1 MRYLFLSVGIAMMM
15 TSCNTAKQ
23 NKEDAVLLTG
33 ITAKSITP
41 NNKSE
46 FSFISKPYSAVDLSF
61 RVGGPLAGIELLSGK
76 YYGKGETITKID
88 PRDFI
93 IRKEKTE
100 AVYKQA
106 QSEFERIETLYK
118 LNNISASAYDKA
130 RADYVNAK
138 TAFQTASNELED
150 TKLIAP
156 FNGYLGE
163 VYVEKYQD
171 VRPVQKVVSFVDLD
185 RLKIEAYIPQ
195 AVAVKARKFKDV
207 VIQFDLIPDKTFTAK
222 VLEVS
227 KSTMSNNIS
236 YLLTAEFK
244 NTNKEEILAGMSGK
258 VDFNLLHN
266 SLTGGENND
275 GKKDIIA
282 VPQTAVSHRPAMG
295 DYVWVIDTQSG
306 TVSQRSVTLGS
317 LLDGGLIEIVQGLN
331 SGEMVA
337 TSSLRFLSEGI
348 KVKIQERGNN
358 KEQVK

>member
-1 MRYLFLSVGIAMMM
+1 MRYLFLSASIAMMM
-15 TSCNTAKQ
+15 ISCSTAKQ
-23 NKEDAVLLTG
+23 NKDDVVLLTG
-33 ITAKSITP
+33 TTAKSITP
-41 NNKSE
+41 NTKLE
-46 FSFISKPYSAVDLSF
+46 FSFISKPYSSVDLSF

-93 IRKEKTE
+93 IRKERAE

-106 QSEFERIETLYK
+106 QSEFKRIEALYK
-118 LNNISASAYDKA
+118 LNNISASTYDKV

-138 TAFQTASNELED
+138 TAFQTASNDLED
-150 TKLIAP
+150 ANLIAP
-156 FNGYLGE
+156 FSGYVGE

-171 VRPVQKVVSFVDLD
+171 VRPVQKVISFVDIN

-195 AVAVKARKFKDV
+195 SVAVKAQKIKEV
-207 VIQFDLIPDKTFTAK
+207 AIEFDLIPNKIFTAK

-244 NTNKEEILAGMSGK
+244 NPDKEGILAGMSGK
-258 VDFNLLHN
+258 VDLNLLQN
-266 SLTGGENND
+266 CVTNGENN
-275 GKKDIIA
+275 GQQQAMIA
-282 VPQTAVSHRPAMG
+282 VPQTAVSHRPGVG

-306 TVSQRSVTLGS
+306 TVSQRTVVPGD
-317 LLDGGLIEIVQGLN
+317 LLYSGLIEIAQGLN
-331 SGEMVA
+331 EGEIVA
-337 TSSLRFLSEGI
+337 TSSLRFLSEGS
-348 KVKIQERGNN
+348 KVKIEERGNN

>member
-1 MRYLFLSVGIAMMM
+1 MRYLFLSAGIAMMM
-15 TSCNTAKQ
+15 ISCNTAKQ
-23 NKEDAVLLTG
+23 NKEDAVLLTA
-33 ITAKSITP
+33 ITAKGITP

-46 FSFISKPYSAVDLSF
+46 FSFISKPYSAADLSF
-61 RVGGPLAGIELLSGK
+61 RVGGPLAPIELLSGK
-76 YYGKGETITKID
+76 HYGKGETITTID

-93 IRKEKTE
+93 IRKEKAE

-106 QSEFERIETLYK
+106 QSEFERIEALYK

-156 FNGYLGE
+156 FSGYVGE

-171 VRPVQKVVSFVDLD
+171 VRPVQKVLSFVDLD

-195 AVAVKARKFKDV
+195 SVAVKAQKIKEV
-207 VIQFDLIPDKTFTAK
+207 AIEFDLIPDKIFTAS

-244 NTNKEEILAGMSGK
+244 NPDKEGILAGMSGK
-258 VDFNLLHN
+258 VDLNLLQN
-266 SLTGGENND
+266 CVTDGENN
-275 GKKDIIA
+275 GGQQAMIA
-282 VPQTAVSHRPAMG
+282 VPQTAVSHRPGVG
-295 DYVWVIDTQSG
+295 DYVWVIDTQSS
-306 TVSQRSVTLGS
+306 TVSQRTVTPGD
-317 LLDGGLIEIVQGLN
+317 LLDGGLIQIAQGLDE
-331 SGEMVA
+331 GEMVA
-337 TSSLRFLSEGI
+337 TSSLRFLSQGS
-348 KVKIQERGNN
+348 KVKIQRGGNH